1 MNKRKQKHIVK
12 LSDEQKS
19 LLEGITK
26 KGSHNARVIKRAKI
40 LLKSAEGFKDKD
52 IAILADTNKKT
63 VERVRVRFVEE
74 GIDRALYDNPR
85 SGYPAKITPD
95 VEAHLVAVACSNP
108 PEGRTKWTLE
118 LLQERMVKDKK
129 IESISKVSLW
139 KHLDSRG
146 IKPWLEKNVVHSGN
160 NGRIQEENGRCS

>member
-1 MNKRKQKHIVK
+1 MNKYKQKHIVK
-12 LSDEQKS
+12 LSDEQKA
-19 LLEGITK
+19 LLENITK
-26 KGSHNARVIKRAKI
+26 KGNHNARVIKRAKI

-52 IAILADTNKKT
+52 ISILADMSKKT
-63 VERVRVRFVEE
+63 VERVRIRFAEE

-85 SGYPAKITPD
+85 PGFPAKITD
-95 VEAHLVAVACSNP
+95 NIEAHLIAVACSNP
-108 PEGRTKWTLE
+108 PEGRNHWTLE

-129 IESISKVSLW
+129 LKSISKVALW